1 MRKSHLSSSA
11 LMALIVA
18 SAVPA
23 YSQSAFSQVL
33 VSVTD
38 AQGKPLSG
46 VVITLRSEET
56 GQLRTSRTES
66 NGLFQFANMPVGP
79 YVASA
84 SKDGFQSASG
94 VKLYLSLNGSNPLNI
109 RLASV
114 TERTV
119 EVFSSV
125 SSVDPS
131 RSSAATMISPE
142 NMNNLPVA
150 GRSFLDF
157 ATLTPQVIVESGRGN
172 LAIAGQRGV
181 NTSVNLDGADNN
193 ESFFGGAVGSAEGKT
208 PFTVSIEAVRE
219 FQVVTDGASA
229 EYGRMG
235 GGYINAVTKSGTNE
249 YTGSLFYYKRPQNLV
264 ALRPSFGV
272 AGSNTIADFKSI
284 QQGFSFGGPLIK
296 DKLFFFVAYD
306 GQRKTTTNNFA
317 WGTSSLP
324 LTLDLTQASDQVLA
338 SKGGSYAVPED
349 SNVFFARLDWVANA
363 DNTFTLR
370 YNKSEFKG
378 LYNNGSNVAFENT
391 TPDVVD
397 TESLVGQWNWT
408 ISSNLLSEFR
418 VSQSGN
424 SLPRIART
432 SIPRVSVSNVGS
444 YGGNNFFREYEQERT
459 QVQET
464 ITYVAPNYTIK
475 FGADFNKTSIFEIFA
490 GTANGSY
497 SFSNIADFRAGNWSS
512 YDQRFGLGGLT
523 ALQSG
528 YFDTSGQEE
537 AYFIQG
543 DFRLNNELKLGVG
556 LRQDQQKNPK
566 FGIANF
572 ANPTTTTAPL
582 TAQIPDSVSESPFGW
597 LPLDPRLSLTWTPN
611 SDQGKTVVR
620 LNAGRYS
627 SRTPAVFQYQ
637 VYTVNGVRAT
647 SIRFNAA
654 NQTSLVASYPG
665 FTRGTSFNWANPYA
679 FSSMP
684 VGSSAPKGDIF
695 TFDPNFKNPIT
706 DRFNMSVEK
715 AYDSGWTLG
724 LNTVYARANQLERLK
739 DINLGTPTVGS
750 DGRKVFPSTRPNA
763 NFGKMMMYVSD
774 ASGIYQAI
782 TFSAK
787 FDKADSPIS
796 GQFFYTWSANR
807 DNDSNERNFS
817 SYGVQNTQDLMADY
831 SYADTD
837 RRHVFTGF
845 FSYFHAPS
853 KVMSGVNV
861 RYSSGTPYS
870 ATVGSDLNADGIS
883 GNDRLYWYGV
893 DTGRNSLRRSS
904 YTTVDI
910 KLSRDF
916 SLMNN
921 TKLTLSAEV
930 FDLFNR
936 MDTFNFIRAL
946 NGTTYNTPSPSST
959 GQTRQVQLGVRLSF

>member
-1 MRKSHLSSSA
+1 
-11 LMALIVA
+11 
-18 SAVPA
+18 
-23 YSQSAFSQVL
+23 
-33 VSVTD
+33 
-38 AQGKPLSG
+38 
-46 VVITLRSEET
+46 
-56 GQLRTSRTES
+56 
-66 NGLFQFANMPVGP
+66 MPVGP

-235 GGYINAVTKSGTNE
+235 GGYVNAVTKSGTNE

-338 SKGGSYAVPED
+338 SKGGSYSVPED

-370 YNKSEFKG
+370 YNKSKFNG
-378 LYNNGSNVAFENT
+378 LYNNGSNVAFETT

-397 TESLVGQWNWT
+397 TDSLVGQWNWT
-408 ISSNLLSEFR
+408 LSSNLLSEFR

-424 SLPRIART
+424 SLPRVART

-444 YGGNNFFREYEQERT
+444 YGGNNFFREYEQKRM

-497 SFSNIADFRAGNWSS
+497 SFSNIADFRAGNWST

-543 DFRLNNELKLGVG
+543 DFRLNNELRLGVG

-566 FGIANF
+566 FAIANF

-582 TAQIPDSVSESPFGW
+582 TAQIPDSVSESPLAG
-597 LPLDPRLSLTWTPN
+597 SLW
-611 SDQGKTVVR
+611 
-620 LNAGRYS
+620 
-627 SRTPAVFQYQ
+627 
-637 VYTVNGVRAT
+637 
-647 SIRFNAA
+647 IR
-654 NQTSLVASYPG
+654 
-665 FTRGTSFNWANPYA
+665 
-679 FSSMP
+679 
-684 VGSSAPKGDIF
+684 D
-695 TFDPNFKNPIT
+695 
-706 DRFNMSVEK
+706 SV
-715 AYDSGWTLG
+715 
-724 LNTVYARANQLERLK
+724 
-739 DINLGTPTVGS
+739 
-750 DGRKVFPSTRPNA
+750 
-763 NFGKMMMYVSD
+763 
-774 ASGIYQAI
+774 
-782 TFSAK
+782 
-787 FDKADSPIS
+787 
-796 GQFFYTWSANR
+796 
-807 DNDSNERNFS
+807 
-817 SYGVQNTQDLMADY
+817 
-831 SYADTD
+831 
-837 RRHVFTGF
+837 
-845 FSYFHAPS
+845 
-853 KVMSGVNV
+853 
-861 RYSSGTPYS
+861 
-870 ATVGSDLNADGIS
+870 
-883 GNDRLYWYGV
+883 
-893 DTGRNSLRRSS
+893 
-904 YTTVDI
+904 
-910 KLSRDF
+910 
-916 SLMNN
+916 
-921 TKLTLSAEV
+921 
-930 FDLFNR
+930 
-936 MDTFNFIRAL
+936 
-946 NGTTYNTPSPSST
+946 
-959 GQTRQVQLGVRLSF
+959 